1 MKNIPVEYVFVL
13 KEWDRKYILYIILT
27 NFLMITRVIKVM
39 RKKFLNLIFLVLTL
53 SSVSV
58 SAELLGKDAIPAPVL
73 DQLYKRHPN
82 AIDISAEKKVHFK
95 QDLYEIFFKLEKDKE
110 TNIELYRT
118 NGRFFVNADDVTTSN
133 MMPPASYDSLKA
145 AFDPYTIKEA
155 ILVVNPNGA
164 GEEYDLTINSSGVDW
179 SVIIDYKGNISHK
192 VRD

>member
-1 MKNIPVEYVFVL
+1 
-13 KEWDRKYILYIILT
+13 
-27 NFLMITRVIKVM
+27 M
-39 RKKFLNLIFLVLTL
+39 RKKFLNLVFLVLAL
-53 SSVSV
+53 SSFSV
-58 SAELLGKDAIPAPVL
+58 SAELLSKDAIPAPVL
-73 DQLYKRHPN
+73 DQFYKRHPN

-110 TNIELYRT
+110 TIIELYRT
-118 NGRFFVNADDVTTSN
+118 NGHFFVNADDVTTSN
-133 MMPPASYDSLKA
+133 MMPTASYDSLKA
-145 AFDPYTIKEA
+145 AFDPAYTIKEA

>member
-1 MKNIPVEYVFVL
+1 MH
-13 KEWDRKYILYIILT
+13 
-27 NFLMITRVIKVM
+27 
-39 RKKFLNLIFLVLTL
+39 KKFLNLVFLVLAL
-53 SSVSV
+53 SSFSV
-58 SAELLGKDAIPAPVL
+58 SAELLGKDAIPAQVL
-73 DQLYKRHPN
+73 DQFYKRHPN
-82 AIDISAEKKVHFK
+82 AIDVSAEKKVHFK

-133 MMPPASYDSLKA
+133 MMPTASYDSLKA

-179 SVIIDYKGNISHK
+179 SVIIDYKGNITHK